1 MSDPLLIFLDYLAI
15 IAVLIILVA
24 ALGWVV
30 MRGTQ
35 NH

>member
-1 MSDPLLIFLDYLAI
+1 MSDLLLNILDYLAI
-15 IAVLIILVA
+15 VTVLIILVA
-24 ALGWVV
+24 FLGWVV